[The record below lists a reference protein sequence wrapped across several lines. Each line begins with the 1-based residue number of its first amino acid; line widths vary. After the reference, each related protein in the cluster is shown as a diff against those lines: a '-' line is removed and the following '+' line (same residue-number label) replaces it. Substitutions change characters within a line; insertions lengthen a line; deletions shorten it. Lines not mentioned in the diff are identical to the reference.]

1 MGQVYR
7 KSDHEPY
14 SRLVWVSALQ
24 LVVVVRG
31 LPEDRL
37 LEASLHAAIH
47 RERERFARRVELIR
61 VAAILVVVCIAG
73 LGWLQGETRWSRPIP
88 LEGAYLALAFALL
101 ITSRVFPGSQVYV
114 RYATIV
120 LDVPMVT
127 AICLVAMA
135 TLPDPQLIA
144 GVTVASFSLVVLC
157 SILTLDR
164 RIVAG
169 TALIASIATC
179 LVMVRSGSHLPYTVV
194 AISLVAGVG
203 SMTIFIKDRITLLA
217 RLSAEERLVAAR
229 LGRYF
234 SPAVTR
240 KLVEQ
245 GGLGAAEY
253 REVTILFLDIRDFTS
268 LSESLEAEEVM
279 ALLNE
284 HHAAML
290 EVLFRHGGTLDKFT
304 GDGLLAYFGWPLDQ
318 PDHAQRG
325 VACALDMLDA
335 LEELNRART
344 ARGARELKVG
354 IGVHT
359 GRVVVGDLGTDER
372 REFTIIGD
380 PVNLASRIL
389 GLTKQLGVP
398 LLVSDEAMV
407 RAGRRF
413 VWTSLPPIPVRGKSR
428 PVIVFMPGRDSRSL
442 LRPASPPA
450 QDLRC

>member
-1 MGQVYR
+1 MAAR
-7 KSDHEPY
+7 STT
-14 SRLVWVSALQ
+14 
-24 LVVVVRG
+24 
-31 LPEDRL
+31 EDRL
-37 LEASLHAAIH
+37 LEVSLRASIH
-47 RERERFARRVELIR
+47 RERNRFARRVELIR
-61 VAAILVVVCIAG
+61 IGAVLVVLCIAAIAA
-73 LGWLQGETRWSRPIP
+73 LQGDAVWARQMP
-88 LEGAYLALAFALL
+88 LEGAYLALAIALL
-101 ITSRVFPGSQVYV
+101 ITSRVFPGSQVYF

-120 LDVPMVT
+120 LDVPMVA
-127 AICLVAMA
+127 AICLLAM
-135 TLPDPQLIA
+135 THLPEPQMIA
-144 GVTVASFSLVVLC
+144 GLSAAAMCLVVLC

-169 TALIASIATC
+169 TAAVAALATTVLMGWSGCSLHNTIVSIAI
-179 LVMVRSGSHLPYTVV
+179 VG
-194 AISLVAGVG
+194 GVG
-203 SMTIFIKDRITLLA
+203 LMTVFINERITRLA
-217 RLSAEERLVAAR
+217 HLAAEERLVAAR

-234 SPAVTR
+234 SPAITR
-240 KLVEQ
+240 KLIQQ
-245 GGLGAAEY
+245 GGLGPAEY

-290 EVLFRHGGTLDKFT
+290 DVLFRHGGTLDKFT
-304 GDGLLAYFGWPLDQ
+304 GDGLLAYFGAPLDQ
-318 PDHAQRG
+318 VDHAQRG

-335 LEELNRART
+335 LEVLNRART
-344 ARGARELKVG
+344 ARGAQALKVG

-398 LLVSDEAMV
+398 LLVSDETMV

-413 VWTSLPPIPVRGKSR
+413 IWTSLPPIPVRGKSR
-428 PVIVFMPGRDSRSL
+428 PVVVFMPGRDSRSL
-442 LRPASPPA
+442 LRSSSPPA